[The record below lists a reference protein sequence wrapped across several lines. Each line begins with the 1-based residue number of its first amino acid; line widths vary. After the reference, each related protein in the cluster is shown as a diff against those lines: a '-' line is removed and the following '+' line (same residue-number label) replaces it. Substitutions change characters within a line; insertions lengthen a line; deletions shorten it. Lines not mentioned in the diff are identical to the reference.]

1 MPLTVIYET
10 HSTRVDNEA
19 GLASGHA
26 DPRLSPLGRRQAAAL
41 GRRRGDERLDAV
53 LCGDR
58 ERQRAT
64 AALAFP
70 DARFPILIDARL
82 RECDYGKLTRA
93 PAADVEAARAA
104 RVDEPF
110 PEGESYRQAVERH
123 RAVLTEAEERWPG
136 GRVLLI
142 GSHAA
147 FVALEH
153 LCAGVPLHD
162 ALTNPRPWQPGWSY
176 EFASSLETA

>member
-1 MPLTVIYET
+1 MSKPRARLV
-10 HSTRVDNEA
+10 STSR
-19 GLASGHA
+19 S
-26 DPRLSPLGRRQAAAL
+26 PRG
-41 GRRRGDERLDAV
+41 
-53 LCGDR
+53 
-58 ERQRAT
+58 RAT
-64 AALAFP
+64 GRPWNATGP
-70 DARFPILIDARL
+70 
-82 RECDYGKLTRA
+82 C
-93 PAADVEAARAA
+93 
-104 RVDEPF
+104 
-110 PEGESYRQAVERH
+110 
-123 RAVLTEAEERWPG
+123 LTEAEERWPG